1 MASSIAQIMQSMRLE
16 YIILSCE
23 LERGGGKGRREIGR
37 DRARSVNEGKKKR
50 VRERDEN
57 GKVQGRWMGSGGG
70 GMGETQRMQQNRPI
84 ERRRLCKIKVLF
96 ILQLNGNAQMK
107 LYL

>member
-1 MASSIAQIMQSMRLE
+1 MRM
-16 YIILSCE
+16 
-23 LERGGGKGRREIGR
+23 ERFRVGGW
-37 DRARSVNEGKKKR
+37 DR
-50 VRERDEN
+50 
-57 GKVQGRWMGSGGG
+57 GG

-84 ERRRLCKIKVLF
+84 ERRRLCKTKVLF

>member
-1 MASSIAQIMQSMRLE
+1 MRM
-16 YIILSCE
+16 
-23 LERGGGKGRREIGR
+23 ERFRVGGW
-37 DRARSVNEGKKKR
+37 DR
-50 VRERDEN
+50 
-57 GKVQGRWMGSGGG
+57 G

-96 ILQLNGNAQMK
+96 ILQLNGSAQMK

>member
-57 GKVQGRWMGSGGG
+57 GKVQGRWMGSGG
-70 GMGETQRMQQNRPI
+70 MGETQRMQQNRPI
-84 ERRRLCKIKVLF
+84 ERRRLCKTKVLF

>member
-1 MASSIAQIMQSMRLE
+1 MRME
-16 YIILSCE
+16 RFRVGGWD
-23 LERGGGKGRREIGR
+23 RGG
-37 DRARSVNEGKKKR
+37 
-50 VRERDEN
+50 
-57 GKVQGRWMGSGGG
+57 WG